1 MKFLSRIILLL
12 ALIIL
17 FTIAFKP
24 LPTMALGSSCD
35 PALIKS
41 LKSEKV
47 DYQTELK
54 QAPTSHKAFLVQEI
68 KRLTKEIKKQ
78 EELCKKTSS

>member
-1 MKFLSRIILLL
+1 MKFLSRIILSL

-17 FTIAFKP
+17 FMIAFKP
-24 LPTMALGSSCD
+24 LPTIALGSSCD

-47 DYQTELK
+47 DYQAELK
-54 QAPTSHKAFLVQEI
+54 QAPTSHKAFLAQEI
-68 KRLTKEIKKQ
+68 QRLTKEIKKQ
-78 EELCKKTSS
+78 EALCKNTSL